1 MSLFHSSAFRNP
13 FPGKYF
19 LDVDL
24 LSSLLSYSLLP
35 HYLRP
40 DFLTIFSS
48 SPNSFLFSSKLY
60 FLSQSWTVVGEI
72 SFQRGD
78 KQQSWAEHLPLRPRA
93 STSLLQEC
101 KGGSYIFPPRSFF
114 LFPFSGLEHQ
124 LGFSISSPWEI
135 WRRRRKRMSR
145 AIFIL
150 RWLLVL
156 CRVSSF
162 KYKVSRLFS
171 VKPGER
177 SMPLLAQATIS
188 FSMVNIS
195 NWCYRLLSLR

>member
-19 LDVDL
+19 LGVDL
-24 LSSLLSYSLLP
+24 LSSLLSYSLLS

-78 KQQSWAEHLPLRPRA
+78 KQQSSAEHLPLRPRA

-114 LFPFSGLEHQ
+114 LFPF
-124 LGFSISSPWEI
+124 
-135 WRRRRKRMSR
+135 
-145 AIFIL
+145 
-150 RWLLVL
+150 
-156 CRVSSF
+156 
-162 KYKVSRLFS
+162 
-171 VKPGER
+171 PGWNINLA
-177 SMPLLAQATIS
+177 SAFPLLEKSDEGGGRECPGQ
-188 FSMVNIS
+188 FSYS
-195 NWCYRLLSLR
+195 GDF